1 VEGEGAMSWWGYGV
15 TRAVSDLIKGE
26 LASPRRPGDGYIL
39 PDEQARQAA
48 CAKLSAT
55 AGLDASKVEVTVLS
69 SVLKLAGSVPS
80 AEMKAQAEQV
90 CAAIAGVSKV
100 ENTLSVG

>member
-1 VEGEGAMSWWGYGV
+1 MSWWLGYGA
-15 TRAVSDLIKGE
+15 RAVGDLIKSQ
-26 LASPRRPGDGYIL
+26 LASPLRPGDGYIL

-48 CAKLSAT
+48 CAQLAASV
-55 AGLDASKVEVTVLS
+55 GLDASKVEVTVLS
-69 SVLKLAGSVPS
+69 GVLKLAGNVPS